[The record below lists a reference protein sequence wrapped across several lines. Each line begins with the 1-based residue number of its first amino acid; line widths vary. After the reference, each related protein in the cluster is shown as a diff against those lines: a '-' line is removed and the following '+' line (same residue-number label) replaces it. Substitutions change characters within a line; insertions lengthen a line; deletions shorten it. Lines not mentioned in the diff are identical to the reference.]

1 MLRAAGAA
9 LTGEP
14 ISIAAEVR
22 AEGGS
27 TAAAAAA
34 AAAAAEAGAEA
45 EAEAGAGA
53 VSARVEAVVGS
64 VGAAML
70 ELKRILTVGGG
81 GALGGSA
88 WDPG

>member
-22 AEGGS
+22 
-27 TAAAAAA
+27 
-34 AAAAAEAGAEA
+34 AEAGAEA